1 MLIDDPEAQ
10 ILSIQVQA
18 ADNSNA
24 LNLSMSHSDVEQ
36 GLRLSDYPLTTS
48 YFRVDE
54 IRNAITMSK
63 WLDLLF

>member
-1 MLIDDPEAQ
+1 VLIDDPEAQ

-36 GLRLSDYPLTTS
+36 GLRLSDYPFILSQHLILESTRYQTP
-48 YFRVDE
+48 
-54 IRNAITMSK
+54 
-63 WLDLLF
+63 LLCPSG